1 MISRLKRNYFVSVV
15 TLKKQRHVL
24 YNLDEV
30 LSLHFSNTVL
40 KILQKFENA
49 TFPLVSMVN

>member
-1 MISRLKRNYFVSVV
+1 MISRLKRNYFVHLSIV

-30 LSLHFSNTVL
+30 LSLHFSNTV
-40 KILQKFENA
+40 
-49 TFPLVSMVN
+49 